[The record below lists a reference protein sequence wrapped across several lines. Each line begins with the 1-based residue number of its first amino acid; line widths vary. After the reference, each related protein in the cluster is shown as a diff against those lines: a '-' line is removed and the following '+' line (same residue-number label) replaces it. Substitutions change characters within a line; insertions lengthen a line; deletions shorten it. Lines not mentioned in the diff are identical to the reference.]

1 MGWIKVVIL
10 CWLMPL
16 LHGHKE
22 CTQRIRWKDLLTEVD
37 SLVNT
42 LVVFSQYFMVIPV
55 CINITL

>member
-10 CWLMPL
+10 CWLLPL

-55 CINITL
+55 CV